1 MYRLKI
7 ETLTFYFKR
16 TESTI
21 PETLCKGLVKTMT
34 KRLLTAFFLV
44 CASLTLAT
52 AGSYPSRPITLIV
65 PFAAG
70 GPTDT
75 LARTLAQPL
84 SKILGQTV
92 VVEDVSGAG
101 GSIGVERVVRAAPD
115 GYSLVLGNWSTNVLN
130 GAIYDLHYDLL
141 KDLEPVVLL
150 PSSPQLIVSKE
161 SVPAKNLNDLMVW
174 LKSNKAIVGTAG
186 VGSAGHVSGLFFQH
200 VTGIP
205 ISFVPYR
212 GAGPAMQD
220 LLGGH
225 IDVMFDQASNSL
237 PAVRAGRIKAYA
249 VTSSTRL
256 ASAPDIP
263 TVDEAGLPHFYVSV
277 WHGLWAPKGTPA
289 EVVSKLNAAV
299 VKALADPSL
308 QKQFAALGQD
318 EPKDN
323 QLTPAALGALQKAE
337 IDKWWPLLKQARIK
351 SE

>member
-1 MYRLKI
+1 
-7 ETLTFYFKR
+7 
-16 TESTI
+16 
-21 PETLCKGLVKTMT
+21 MT
-34 KRLLTAFFLV
+34 KRLLIALLML
-44 CASLTLAT
+44 CACVTLAS
-52 AGSYPSRPITLIV
+52 AGSYPARPITLIV

-75 LARTLAQPL
+75 LARSLSQSL
-84 SKILGQTV
+84 SKSLGQTIV
-92 VVEDVSGAG
+92 IEDVSGAG

-115 GYSLVLGNWSTNVLN
+115 GYTVVLGNWSTNVLN

-141 KDLEPVVLL
+141 RDLEPVALL
-150 PSSPQLIVSKE
+150 PSSPQLIVSKN
-161 SVPAKNLNDLMVW
+161 SVPAKNLNELMAW
-174 LKSNKAIVGTAG
+174 LKTNKAAVGTAG
-186 VGSAGHVSGLFFQH
+186 VGSAGHVSGLFFQST
-200 VTGIP
+200 TGIP

-237 PAVRAGRIKAYA
+237 PAVRAGKIKAYA

-256 ASAPDIP
+256 ASAPNIP

-277 WHGLWAPKGTPA
+277 WHGLWVPKGTPA
-289 EVVSKLNAAV
+289 DIVSKLNAAV
-299 VKALADPSL
+299 IKALADPLL
-308 QKQFAALGQD
+308 QKHFADLGQD
-318 EPKDN
+318 EPKGD

-337 IDKWWPLLKQARIK
+337 IDKWWPILKQAHIK

>member
-1 MYRLKI
+1 M
-7 ETLTFYFKR
+7 
-16 TESTI
+16 
-21 PETLCKGLVKTMT
+21 MM
-34 KRLLTAFFLV
+34 KRLLIAFLV
-44 CASLTLAT
+44 VCVSVTLAG
-52 AGSYPSRPITLIV
+52 AASYPTKPITLIV

-75 LARTLAQPL
+75 LARSLAQPL
-84 SKILGQTV
+84 SKILGQSIV
-92 VVEDVSGAG
+92 IEDVSGAG
-101 GSIGVERVVRAAPD
+101 GSIGVERAVRAAPD
-115 GYSLVLGNWSTNVLN
+115 GYTVVLGNWSTNVLN

-150 PSSPQLIVSKE
+150 PSSPQLIVSKN
-161 SVPAKNLNDLMVW
+161 SIPAKNLIELIGW
-174 LKSNKAIVGTAG
+174 LKTNKAVIGTAG
-186 VGSAGHVSGLFFQH
+186 VGSAGHVSGIFFQN

-237 PAVRAGRIKAYA
+237 PEVRAGKIKAYA
-249 VTSSTRL
+249 VTSATRL
-256 ASAPDIP
+256 AAAPDIP

-277 WHGLWAPKGTPA
+277 WHGLWVPKGTPA
-289 EVVSKLNAAV
+289 DIVSKLNAAV
-299 VKALADPSL
+299 AKALADPSL
-308 QKQFAALGQD
+308 KKHFADLGQD
-318 EPKDN
+318 EPKAD

-337 IDKWWPLLKQARIK
+337 IDKWWPILKQAHIK